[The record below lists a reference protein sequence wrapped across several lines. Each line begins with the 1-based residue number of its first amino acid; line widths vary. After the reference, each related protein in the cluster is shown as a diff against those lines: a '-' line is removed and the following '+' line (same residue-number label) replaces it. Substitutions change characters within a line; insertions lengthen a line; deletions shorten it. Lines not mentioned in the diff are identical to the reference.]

1 MVGLK
6 ENQVYNAATTKVEHR
21 DNALFVSFAPFEA
34 PKAVVALVLENAG
47 GGSSMAAPVARQ
59 MLDAYLLPPE
69 PQLPPAPAKKP
80 QSEEVAPHE

>member
-1 MVGLK
+1 
-6 ENQVYNAATTKVEHR
+6 
-21 DNALFVSFAPFEA
+21 
-34 PKAVVALVLENAG
+34 
-47 GGSSMAAPVARQ
+47 MAAPVARQ